1 MKKAS
6 SEKKYFLKIFWFD
19 IQNQFYHIIIAKF
32 KATNESLFFTALTKL
47 QLSNIHF
54 H

>member
-47 QLSNIHF
+47 
-54 H
+54 